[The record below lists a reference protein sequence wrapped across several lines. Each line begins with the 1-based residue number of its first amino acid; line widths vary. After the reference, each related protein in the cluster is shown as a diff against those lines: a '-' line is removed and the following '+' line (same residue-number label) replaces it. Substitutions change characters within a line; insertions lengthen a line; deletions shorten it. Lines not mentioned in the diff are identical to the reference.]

1 MATVAHNKS
10 ITDLLP
16 DTIIELYEVDV
27 GSGIGVKRFHAGK
40 IVDKNII
47 FNGLTYLC
55 VPIEAD
61 GFESKGDGSLPR
73 PRLVVANPDGLIS
86 DMIKRQDDMV
96 GNKFK
101 RIRIFLKFL
110 DAANFPE
117 KDNPFGTP
125 DPESRFDDDIYVFN
139 RKVSENKYYVEF
151 ELMSPLE
158 VENYKLPARLM
169 IANYCPWKYRG
180 RGCRYGARGDD
191 RGPATTLRDTENPGK
206 VVYAADFFSPDLS
219 IGGVPMADEK
229 DKRFDD
235 SNNGYGL
242 SRMAWTG
249 EYETVDF
256 ASITVKTNATL
267 GNPTSVSVVDIPRDI
282 RAGRTIP
289 LLDSGGSSIGY
300 MELTEIAK
308 RTVRVEAGT
317 ITSNI
322 TVGGVLAPLTFIN
335 GGGGYNTNVGGTL
348 TTSYGTGT
356 ATQVADSQ
364 IIDGVGTAWTK
375 AMEGLP
381 FNYTGGAAAG
391 RDVGEI
397 EKVNS
402 ATQLQVSVPGPS
414 DRTIEAYI
422 IGTSGGFTGT
432 FTTDGDGVIESDS
445 LAITAAGSGYEVS
458 PPLIIGGS
466 AYPSWPNSPNPKGE
480 IRVTIYQSLDIQS
493 YTYGATTFIGPL
505 QQQLEAGEQIVFD
518 SGATFTLAQAAPVGS
533 ESLIGYNDSMAPI
546 VLEEN
551 GTVRTVIVGD
561 VFLDDKSSTQL
572 AANSTGTVGYSKGD
586 VVMIPSGGGSQLD
599 NTPFD
604 EPPAFFVCI
613 KAHTTK
619 QDPRFKKEYWVED
632 QCGKTL
638 GACEMR
644 FEGYTHLPFG
654 GFPSIEAYRYTN

>member
-1 MATVAHNKS
+1 
-10 ITDLLP
+10 
-16 DTIIELYEVDV
+16 
-27 GSGIGVKRFHAGK
+27 
-40 IVDKNII
+40 
-47 FNGLTYLC
+47 
-55 VPIEAD
+55 
-61 GFESKGDGSLPR
+61 
-73 PRLVVANPDGLIS
+73 
-86 DMIKRQDDMV
+86 
-96 GNKFK
+96 
-101 RIRIFLKFL
+101 
-110 DAANFPE
+110 
-117 KDNPFGTP
+117 
-125 DPESRFDDDIYVFN
+125 
-139 RKVSENKYYVEF
+139 
-151 ELMSPLE
+151 
-158 VENYKLPARLM
+158 
-169 IANYCPWKYRG
+169 
-180 RGCRYGARGDD
+180 
-191 RGPATTLRDTENPGK
+191 
-206 VVYAADFFSPDLS
+206 
-219 IGGVPMADEK
+219 
-229 DKRFDD
+229 
-235 SNNGYGL
+235 
-242 SRMAWTG
+242 MAWTG

-256 ASITVKTNATL
+256 ASITVKTNATI

-308 RTVRVEAGT
+308 KTVRVEAGT

-364 IIDGVGTAWTK
+364 IIDGVGTAWTE

-397 EKVNS
+397 ERVIS
-402 ATQLQVSVPGPS
+402 ATQLKVSVPGPS

-432 FTTDGDGVIESDS
+432 FTTDGDGVIKSDS

-638 GACEMR
+638 GACKMR